1 MAVFSYIIVA
11 SKIKEEF
18 QEGVASLLELCLQ
31 ILFAAAS
38 FTSEETDVIFLEMW
52 TPITVKENKSQ
63 TETIPRVYGSL

>member
-38 FTSEETDVIFLEMW
+38 FTSEEDRRHIFGNVN
-52 TPITVKENKSQ
+52 PYNCQRK
-63 TETIPRVYGSL
+63 